1 MLVNALEGVVQ
12 NGQIRLREQVSLAEN
27 TKVYVIVADSL
38 AKAPPVAYVRSPRLA
53 HPEQAAD
60 FRKQVLE
67 LSDNAQL

>member
-1 MLVNALEGVVQ
+1 MLVNAIDGIVQ
-12 NGQIRLREQVSLAEN
+12 NGQIRLREQISLAEN
-27 TKVYVIVADSL
+27 TKVYVIVADLS
-38 AKAPPVAYVRSPRLA
+38 AKAPPLAYIRSPRLA